1 MSSKTTN
8 LNLTKPSEDEF
19 YDINVQNENMDII
32 DREINGLKQ
41 PAYKVS
47 TAMSDLNSGEMI
59 TVAFGKIAKAV
70 STLISHVANKSN
82 PHGVTKNQIGL
93 ENVPNVATNDQTP
106 TYTEASSLSSLVS
119 GEKTSVAFG
128 KIAKAVST
136 LISHTTSKATNS
148 VLGHVKLSDST
159 SSTSASTAGVAATPK
174 AVKAAYD
181 LANSNTEKLG
191 TTDISGIG
199 DGTVTGA
206 IAENKDA
213 IEDVT
218 QSLTIINENL
228 IPYPY
233 HETTRMING
242 VTFIDNGDGTI
253 TANGTATDDLIFWIK
268 YFNDLEIDDNIKYT
282 ISGSPNGSSSG
293 KYCLS
298 ARVYTKKD
306 APSPSSGKI
315 IRVSQ
320 AGTVVTG
327 YKYIAPYISVWKG
340 VTLNNVIF
348 KPMLEYGTV
357 ASDYKQYSMSNA
369 GLQEQIEMCKENLI
383 PFPYCATSTGSYA
396 KSFNSSSL
404 TTVEA
409 KNDGS
414 LLIGSNGKI
423 PSKTNQVLFRLIHDN
438 FENIPLYNDIYS
450 MDPHFENRPSASGVA
465 LAVSFERAKDSELE
479 TFYVTSPVEINNIDG
494 KYTKIKYISVWLSTA
509 TASFENVKMKPTI
522 TRGGITEKR
531 DVVSQKLSMDAIVAR
546 TRNSLNIVHLPLKE
560 TKTLT
565 LAQLYNSYAKQN
577 DVLYVTVIDY
587 SDSKSYKSS
596 TMLLFIDD
604 FQIYAI
610 STEGLLK
617 YDNVNDKWAVIIPR
631 A

>member
-41 PAYKVS
+41 PAYEVS

-70 STLISHVANKSN
+70 STLISHVA
-82 PHGVTKNQIGL
+82 
-93 ENVPNVATNDQTP
+93 
-106 TYTEASSLSSLVS
+106 
-119 GEKTSVAFG
+119 
-128 KIAKAVST
+128 
-136 LISHTTSKATNS
+136 SKATNS

-181 LANSNTEKLG
+181 LANSNTKKIG

-233 HETTRMING
+233 HETTRTING

-253 TANGTATDDLIFWIK
+253 TANGTATDDLSFWIK

-306 APSPSSGKI
+306 APSPSSGEI

-340 VTLNNVIF
+340 VTLNNLIF

-357 ASDYKQYSMSNA
+357 ASDYKQCSMSNA

-450 MDPHFENRPSASGVA
+450 MDPHFENRPSASGVT

-531 DVVSQKLSMDAIVAR
+531 DVVSQKLSTDAIVAR

-577 DVLYVTVIDY
+577 NVLYVTVIDY

>member
-41 PAYKVS
+41 PAYEVS
-47 TAMSDLNSGEMI
+47 TAMSDLHSGEMI

-70 STLISHVANKSN
+70 STLISH
-82 PHGVTKNQIGL
+82 I
-93 ENVPNVATNDQTP
+93 
-106 TYTEASSLSSLVS
+106 
-119 GEKTSVAFG
+119 
-128 KIAKAVST
+128 
-136 LISHTTSKATNS
+136 TSKATSS

-181 LANSNTEKLG
+181 LANSNTKKLG

-206 IAENKDA
+206 IVNNKEA
-213 IEDVT
+213 IEDVS
-218 QSLTIINENL
+218 QSLTII
-228 IPYPY
+228 
-233 HETTRMING
+233 
-242 VTFIDNGDGTI
+242 
-253 TANGTATDDLIFWIK
+253 
-268 YFNDLEIDDNIKYT
+268 
-282 ISGSPNGSSSG
+282 
-293 KYCLS
+293 
-298 ARVYTKKD
+298 
-306 APSPSSGKI
+306 
-315 IRVSQ
+315 
-320 AGTVVTG
+320 
-327 YKYIAPYISVWKG
+327 
-340 VTLNNVIF
+340 
-348 KPMLEYGTV
+348 
-357 ASDYKQYSMSNA
+357 
-369 GLQEQIEMCKENLI
+369 KENLI

-450 MDPHFENRPSASGVA
+450 MDPHFENRPSASGVS

-531 DVVSQKLSMDAIVAR
+531 DVVSQKLSTDAIVAR

>member
-47 TAMSDLNSGEMI
+47 TAMSDLHSGEMI

-82 PHGVTKNQIGL
+82 PHDVTKNQIGL
-93 ENVPNVATNDQTP
+93 GNVPNVATNDQTP
-106 TYTEASSLSSLVS
+106 TYTEASNLSSLVS
-119 GEKTSVAFG
+119 GEKMSVAFG

-136 LISHTTSKATNS
+136 LISHTTSKATSS

-206 IAENKDA
+206 IVNNKEA

-218 QSLTIINENL
+218 QSLTII
-228 IPYPY
+228 
-233 HETTRMING
+233 
-242 VTFIDNGDGTI
+242 
-253 TANGTATDDLIFWIK
+253 
-268 YFNDLEIDDNIKYT
+268 
-282 ISGSPNGSSSG
+282 
-293 KYCLS
+293 
-298 ARVYTKKD
+298 
-306 APSPSSGKI
+306 
-315 IRVSQ
+315 
-320 AGTVVTG
+320 
-327 YKYIAPYISVWKG
+327 
-340 VTLNNVIF
+340 
-348 KPMLEYGTV
+348 
-357 ASDYKQYSMSNA
+357 
-369 GLQEQIEMCKENLI
+369 KENLI

-450 MDPHFENRPSASGVA
+450 MDPHFENRPSASGVE

-531 DVVSQKLSMDAIVAR
+531 DVVSQKLSTDAIVAR